1 MTELAQR
8 ATIQIGAIAIE
19 GFMLP
24 DSSYRMSQTQAAECV
39 GKPQRNAGRFLE
51 SKGIKALRGNGYTP
65 DTVEVKFSKQS
76 RGQTR
81 FNALP
86 VDVEERSMSNLI
98 SYLLEREMETW
109 CPPIKR
115 DKKEERYD

>member
-1 MTELAQR
+1 MTELAR
-8 ATIQIGAIAIE
+8 RSTVQIGAIAIE

-24 DSSYRMSQTQAAECV
+24 DSSDRMSQTQAAECV

-51 SKGIKALRGNGYTP
+51 SKGIKDLRGNGYTP

-109 CPPIKR
+109 RPPIKQ